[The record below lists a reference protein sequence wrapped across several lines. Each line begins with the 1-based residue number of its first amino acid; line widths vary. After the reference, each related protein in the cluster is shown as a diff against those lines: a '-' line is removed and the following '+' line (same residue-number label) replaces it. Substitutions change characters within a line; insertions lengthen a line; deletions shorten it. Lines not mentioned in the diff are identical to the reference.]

1 MITLIF
7 QEVQKVQT
15 KETIMAT
22 KSEFLNELYKDNG
35 LVKSEDTYELSFGK
49 RSVNIITRTGIE
61 KIQYHNNITV
71 TFDVESINPE
81 FVVVKATAKKG
92 DVSVESYGEASPQNT
107 QQKYPVAM
115 AEKRALSR
123 VILKITG
130 FYKYGV
136 FGEDESDDFKQ
147 GT

>member
-1 MITLIF
+1 
-7 QEVQKVQT
+7 
-15 KETIMAT
+15 MAT

-35 LVKSEDTYELSFGK
+35 LVKDEDTYELSFGK

-61 KIQYHNNITV
+61 KIQYHNNINV

>member
-1 MITLIF
+1 
-7 QEVQKVQT
+7 
-15 KETIMAT
+15 MAT

-35 LVKSEDTYELSFGK
+35 LVKDEDTYELSFGK

-107 QQKYPVAM
+107 HQKYPVAM

-123 VILKITG
+123 VVLKITG